1 MINITSN
8 LTNVLPVKSF
18 RQFVNLFYQ
27 KREGMLHTYLY
38 NNTKL
43 ISFKEGEV
51 VINSE
56 NVTSPNFSRTIA
68 RFVSKWTR
76 RIWQVSNSNSNV
88 GQTLYEEDVIN
99 QQKEI
104 ELMKNDPDIKL
115 ILDKYP
121 GATIHSITPI
131 GETVEEQIDRKKPQ
145 HLKE

>member
-1 MINITSN
+1 
-8 LTNVLPVKSF
+8 
-18 RQFVNLFYQ
+18 
-27 KREGMLHTYLY
+27 MLHTYLY

-56 NVTSPNFSRTIA
+56 NVASPNFSRTIA
-68 RFVSKWTR
+68 RFVSKWTG

-88 GQTLYEEDVIN
+88 GQTLYEEDLIN

-104 ELMKNDPDIKL
+104 ELMKNDPDVRL
-115 ILDKYP
+115 ILNKYP

-131 GETVEEQIDRKKPQ
+131 GETGDEKIDNKESKKF
-145 HLKE
+145 KEL

>member
-1 MINITSN
+1 
-8 LTNVLPVKSF
+8 
-18 RQFVNLFYQ
+18 
-27 KREGMLHTYLY
+27 MLHTYLY
-38 NNTKL
+38 NNAKL

-56 NVTSPNFSRTIA
+56 SITTPNFSRSIA
-68 RFVSKWTR
+68 RFVSKWTG

-88 GQTLYEEDVIN
+88 GQTLYEEDLIN

-104 ELMKNDPDIKL
+104 ELMKNDPDVRL
-115 ILDKYP
+115 VLDKYP